1 MPGYLVKMRSPK
13 AKEPALYRTQ
23 MRDVQELEDALDYLT
38 ELGME
43 VLSYEE
49 VNT

>member
-1 MPGYLVKMRSPK
+1 MPSYLIKMRSPK
-13 AKEPALYRTQ
+13 AKEPALYHTK
-23 MRDVQELEDALDYLT
+23 MRDLQELEDALDYLK

-49 VNT
+49 EKN